1 MKCGSFNDLVGVD
14 SECDSWVLETIH
26 GVVSGS
32 ATFICSVGQVVK
44 TLLFHGSNMSSILI
58 RSATGVR
65 EQMTARP
72 SVKVTFNLESYK

>member
-26 GVVSGS
+26 DVASGS

-44 TLLFHGSNMSSILI
+44 TPPFHGGNMSSILI
-58 RSATGVR
+58 RSTSGKAW
-65 EQMTARP
+65 
-72 SVKVTFNLESYK
+72 